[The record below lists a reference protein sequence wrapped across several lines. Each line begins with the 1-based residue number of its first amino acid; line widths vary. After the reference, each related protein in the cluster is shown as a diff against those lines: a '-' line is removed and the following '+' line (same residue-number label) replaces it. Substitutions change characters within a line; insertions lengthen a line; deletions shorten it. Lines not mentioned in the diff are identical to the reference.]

1 MKVEIYSLTKDEFE
15 RRDYCN
21 ALQIKIN
28 GKDEF
33 EVYDGEPEDNN
44 LSRNFSDCF
53 SIEKLMELAYLFS
66 MSSKNFFMSRP
77 PPNPTSFPSDPITR

>member
-53 SIEKLMELAYLFS
+53 SIEKLMELAYQAGINGEDYTVDYLEV
-66 MSSKNFFMSRP
+66 
-77 PPNPTSFPSDPITR
+77 DEI

>member
-53 SIEKLMELAYLFS
+53 SIEKLMELVYQAGINGEDYTVDYLEV
-66 MSSKNFFMSRP
+66 
-77 PPNPTSFPSDPITR
+77 DEI